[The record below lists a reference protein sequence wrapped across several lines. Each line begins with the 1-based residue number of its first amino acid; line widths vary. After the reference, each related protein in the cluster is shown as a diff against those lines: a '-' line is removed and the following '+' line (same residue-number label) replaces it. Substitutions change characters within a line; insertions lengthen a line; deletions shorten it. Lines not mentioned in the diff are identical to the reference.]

1 MRGTV
6 RRTRGRAVNRGVR
19 PALGSGPHGRRDP
32 AMESTIEP
40 TVMTVDANE
49 AVAAVAYRLSEV
61 VAGYPITPA
70 SAMGEHALIR
80 DTALVLVSTT
90 RL

>member
-1 MRGTV
+1 
-6 RRTRGRAVNRGVR
+6 
-19 PALGSGPHGRRDP
+19 
-32 AMESTIEP
+32 
-40 TVMTVDANE
+40 VMTVDANE

-80 DTALVLVSTT
+80 DAALVLVATT